1 MLGLEFRRSI
11 NGKYLIYI
19 MLVSFLT
26 FILGYALPVGID
38 KVNSISYGEYLF
50 STYTVIT
57 QFGFLI
63 FGFVIA
69 LFFNSD
75 YSSKNI
81 LFYKSFNINSLK
93 LFFNKSLVLWVESI
107 FIMVVLNFLVS
118 ILYNNF
124 SYFLFSTCYFCL
136 VIAQYIM
143 IIGILSMC
151 FSNILVAYGVSLIY
165 WISSIMLSAIAK
177 SFSFLALYDAS
188 NPLFEAVEKYLKTG
202 NFNIA
207 LLIPI
212 PYTIIL
218 FTITLLISKLVNKRW
233 TTLGID

>member
-1 MLGLEFRRSI
+1 MLRLEFRRSI

-38 KVNSISYGEYLF
+38 KVSSISYGEYLF

-69 LFFNSD
+69 LFFNID

-81 LFYKSFNINSLK
+81 LFYKSFKMNSLK
-93 LFFNKSLVLWVESI
+93 LFINKSLVLWVEAIFSI
-107 FIMVVLNFLVS
+107 ILLNFIVS

-124 SYFLFSTCYFCL
+124 SYFLFSVCYFCL
-136 VIAQYIM
+136 VIAQYIL
-143 IIGILSMC
+143 IIGLLSMC

-165 WISSIMLSAIAK
+165 WISSIMLSAISN
-177 SFSFLALYDAS
+177 SFSFLAIYDAS
-188 NPLFEAVEKYLKTG
+188 NPLYGAVENYFKKG
-202 NFNIA
+202 NFDKM
-207 LLIPI
+207 LLLPI
-212 PYTIIL
+212 PVTIIL
-218 FTITLLISKLVNKRW
+218 FIITLLISKLINKRW
-233 TTLGID
+233 TSLGID